1 MKDFFFHFFNKTIYI
16 FKLTYLTFEMD
27 LINDGNDLSLGKEYT
42 ATVKANNNTIFI
54 MVTCERDYEVFIK
67 LLILYTPLKVT

>member
-1 MKDFFFHFFNKTIYI
+1 
-16 FKLTYLTFEMD
+16 MD